1 MATMTANPIERC
13 ELCDRPGGEIVW
25 EDGLCRVVR
34 VGGGEGS
41 DYPGFCRV
49 IWQAHVGE
57 MTDLTAADRRHLM
70 ALVFATE
77 AALRVGYQ
85 PKKINLASLGNAVPH
100 LHWHVIPRFAD
111 DRHFPAPIWAE
122 AKRQTSPLRPF
133 VASDALHQAIVS
145 ALSEEQG
152 GGIV

>member
-1 MATMTANPIERC
+1 MNSVEGC

-25 EDGLCRVVR
+25 EDGVCRVVR
-34 VGGGEGS
+34 VGDSEGH

-49 IWQAHVGE
+49 IWQAHVSE
-57 MTDLTAADRRHLM
+57 MSDLSRADRRHLM

-77 AALRVGYQ
+77 AALRVSYR
-85 PKKINLASLGNAVPH
+85 PTKINLASLGNAVPH

-122 AKRQTSPLRPF
+122 AKRP
-133 VASDALHQAIVS
+133 ASAERNGVSNVSLHQAIAS
-145 ALSEEQG
+145 ALAEEQG
-152 GGIV
+152 GA

>member
-1 MATMTANPIERC
+1 MNPVEGCESC

-25 EDGLCRVVR
+25 EDELCRVVR
-34 VGGGEGS
+34 VGGDEGS

-57 MTDLTAADRRHLM
+57 MTDLSSANRRHLM

-77 AALRVGYQ
+77 AALRVCYR
-85 PKKINLASLGNAVPH
+85 PIKINLASLGNVVPH

-122 AKRQTSPLRPF
+122 AKRETVTTRPE
-133 VASDALHQAIVS
+133 VTRAVLCQEITRALA
-145 ALSEEQG
+145 EEQG

>member
-1 MATMTANPIERC
+1 MTPVEACEAC

-25 EDGLCRVVR
+25 EDSLCRVVR
-34 VGGGEGS
+34 VAGGEGG

-49 IWQAHVGE
+49 IWQAHVAE
-57 MTDLTAADRRHLM
+57 MTDLSASDRRHLM

-77 AALRVGYQ
+77 AALRVCLQ

-122 AKRQTSPLRPF
+122 ARRPASAF
-133 VASDALHQAIVS
+133 RPDVASAALRQAIVS
-145 ALSEEQG
+145 ALAEEQG